1 MTPESKLS
9 GAHSHEHNWYN
20 NQCQSPTNSW
30 FFLTGIPVVKSP
42 YVCPFSLHVSSKK
55 SIKFHQFPICLKLD
69 SPFVSWENYD
79 SKLTFALVS
88 LTFRSSKVI
97 FSFFPLNTQ
106 HSTFPNWNVHLF
118 SRKSAPLFQRWHPQ
132 NLATAKA
139 LNVAQVANLSSATR
153 TTTVAV
159 KVPSWPLWEHGDLV
173 SWRCNRFV
181 TINLL

>member
-88 LTFRSSKVI
+88 LTFHSSKLI

-139 LNVAQVANLSSATR
+139 LKCGPGGKLVLRHPHHHRGGEGSLLATLRTWGLSE
-153 TTTVAV
+153 
-159 KVPSWPLWEHGDLV
+159 LEMQ
-173 SWRCNRFV
+173 
-181 TINLL
+181 